1 MADRGAPAAWRV
13 EEAEAG
19 ERLDR
24 HVAARL
30 GETRS
35 RVQRWIRDG
44 AVRVEAAAAK
54 PSHPVAAGERIDCT
68 PPPASEAVGLE
79 PEEGELALLHE
90 DDDIVALDKPAGLAV
105 HRGAGR
111 PAGTLAN
118 RLLAR
123 YPEMAEVGGPGR
135 PGIVHRLDLDTTGV
149 MVVARTP
156 AAYLALGEAFAE
168 RRVAK
173 TYLAVAYGAPRP
185 PAGRI
190 DRPLGRH
197 PRDRKRMAVRA
208 DGRPAVTDY
217 RTLDGE
223 EGVSVLAL
231 DLITGRT
238 HQIRVHL
245 KAAGHPLVGDP
256 VYGEARWRGLSPA
269 RQVVL
274 KRFPRPALH
283 AWRIALDHPIS
294 GQRIEL
300 EAPPP
305 EDLRRLW
312 RELAGRDLPPSG
324 S

>member
-1 MADRGAPAAWRV
+1 MADPGARARWRV
-13 EEAEAG
+13 AEPDEG

-24 HVAARL
+24 YLAGRL

-44 AVRVEAAAAK
+44 AVTVEGRAVK
-54 PSHPVAAGERIDCT
+54 PSHPVTAGESIDCR
-68 PPPASEAVGLE
+68 PPPATETVGLTPE
-79 PEEGELALLHE
+79 PGQLELLHE
-90 DDDIVALDKPAGLAV
+90 DADLVVLDKPAGLAV

-123 YPEMAEVGGPGR
+123 YPEMVAVGGPGR

-149 MVVARTP
+149 LVVARTP
-156 AAYLALGEAFAE
+156 TAHLQLTEAFAE
-168 RRVAK
+168 RRVDK
-173 TYLAVAYGAPRP
+173 SYLAIAYGTPRP

-197 PRDRKRMAVRA
+197 PRDRKKMAVRP

-217 RTLDGE
+217 RTIDSDHGL
-223 EGVSVLAL
+223 SVLEL
-231 DLITGRT
+231 GLITGRT

-245 KAAGHPLVGDP
+245 KAQGHPLVGDP
-256 VYGEARWRGLSPA
+256 VYGEARWRDQPPA
-269 RQVVL
+269 RQAVL

-283 AWRIALDHPIS
+283 AWRL
-294 GQRIEL
+294 EL
-300 EAPPP
+300 EHPGSGETMVFIAPPP

-312 RELAGRDLPPSG
+312 RDLTGRDLPS
-324 S
+324 

>member
-1 MADRGAPAAWRV
+1 MTDRDAPTSWRV
-13 EEAEAG
+13 EEDEAG
-19 ERLDR
+19 QRLDR
-24 HVAARL
+24 HVASRL

-35 RVQRWIRDG
+35 RAQRWIREG
-44 AVRVEAAAAK
+44 AVRIDGEVAK
-54 PSHPVAAGERIDCT
+54 PSRPVAAGERIACA
-68 PPPASEAVGLE
+68 PPPTAEAVGLE
-79 PEEGELALLHE
+79 PEEGELAVLHE
-90 DDDIVALDKPAGLAV
+90 DAHLVALAKPAGLAV

-118 RLLAR
+118 RLLAA
-123 YPEMAEVGGPGR
+123 YPEMAAVGGAGR

-149 MVVARTP
+149 MVVARSP
-156 AAYLALGEAFAE
+156 AAYLALGEAFAG
-168 RRVAK
+168 RRVDK

-185 PAGRI
+185 AAGRI

-197 PRDRKRMAVRA
+197 PRDRKRMAVRP

-217 RTLDGE
+217 RTLDVE
-223 EGVSVLAL
+223 EGVSLLAL

-269 RQVVL
+269 RQAVL

-283 AWRIALDHPIS
+283 AWRLELDHPVS
-294 GQRIEL
+294 GERMSFT
-300 EAPPP
+300 APVPW
-305 EDLRRLW
+305 DLRELW
-312 RELAGRDLPPSG
+312 RRVSGREIG
-324 S
+324 G